1 MFDDV
6 SGFIDGITGADEH
19 ESEIVAPSVQ
29 SIDELG
35 EIFSIPNAMRRRCR
49 YPQHDHFAIAVEIF
63 SQQSIDLRMIFH
75 RNVQLGTVVD
85 DKIAD
90 VPQHVEKSLDFMSER
105 AIVNHVG
112 EKQVE
117 IPIRLL
123 LSSRHML
130 GISDPNRRPTE
141 KRKERFARKII
152 IPTRHNR
159 RVKSIDVLILENT
172 VNEIFDGLHSMTERA
187 DISLPIET
195 INVIDIRLNLHQRIS
210 ERRDDECDLGK
221 GMIALELAQERR
233 HHDRVAHAALHD
245 GQDASPW
252 LVPDGLKRDCST
264 KFINELGRQF
274 IRAPNIFE
282 HVLVGEAEKIF
293 QAALDEQL
301 FSRRLILFGK
311 SENATAPPHHDNFM
325 IVDAEDGMIHEI
337 IDGHLSKLIGLG
349 FACRDE
355 TVEGEIEFAQSIG
368 ERRAV
373 ISDAED
379 KNAIVSGDKFFEI
392 GFHHLSLR

>member
-35 EIFSIPNAMRRRCR
+35 EIFPIPNAMRRRCR
-49 YPQHDHFAIAVEIF
+49 YPRHDHFAIAVEIF

-130 GISDPNRRPTE
+130 GISDPNRFPVPP
-141 KRKERFARKII
+141 ERISA
-152 IPTRHNR
+152 
-159 RVKSIDVLILENT
+159 
-172 VNEIFDGLHSMTERA
+172 IFMRNSGIGYPVEYPHMDGLFRTEALYR
-187 DISLPIET
+187 
-195 INVIDIRLNLHQRIS
+195 VRI
-210 ERRDDECDLGK
+210 L
-221 GMIALELAQERR
+221 
-233 HHDRVAHAALHD
+233 
-245 GQDASPW
+245 
-252 LVPDGLKRDCST
+252 
-264 KFINELGRQF
+264 
-274 IRAPNIFE
+274 
-282 HVLVGEAEKIF
+282 
-293 QAALDEQL
+293 
-301 FSRRLILFGK
+301 
-311 SENATAPPHHDNFM
+311 
-325 IVDAEDGMIHEI
+325 
-337 IDGHLSKLIGLG
+337 
-349 FACRDE
+349 
-355 TVEGEIEFAQSIG
+355 
-368 ERRAV
+368 
-373 ISDAED
+373 
-379 KNAIVSGDKFFEI
+379 
-392 GFHHLSLR
+392 